1 VLFPLS
7 HANAQSEGR
16 KKDDLRP
23 PSAGSRAAHT
33 SPSTF
38 LSGGQLAATGTASAS
53 EWKGT
58 IQSPSSLLTAL
69 RDDSIRKRERGL
81 DINMQ
86 KATKCDNNNSNR
98 IPTACSSSSSSSS
111 SSGICS
117 GSRAASSS
125 SSSGGSDGGHKSIAP
140 LMKKGFLGHVSKPL
154 YPEGSGE
161 GPGTGGSFA
170 RVMEKCRVINM
181 ADHDGIPALAT
192 VPSGSTSV
200 DLNGS
205 NRTVGDAS
213 HTDMSDLL
221 KMSKVRWINV
231 DYAALASSTASSS
244 PRSPVL

>member
-16 KKDDLRP
+16 EKNDLRP
-23 PSAGSRAAHT
+23 PSTGSRAAHT

-38 LSGGQLAATGTASAS
+38 LSGGHLAPTATATAS

-69 RDDSIRKRERGL
+69 RDDSIRMREGGL

-86 KATKCDNNNSNR
+86 KATKCDNNYSNR
-98 IPTACSSSSSSSS
+98 IPTACSSCSSS
-111 SSGICS
+111 SSGNS
-117 GSRAASSS
+117 SDSRAASSS
-125 SSSGGSDGGHKSIAP
+125 CSSGGSDGGGKSIAP

-154 YPEGSGE
+154 YPAGSGE

-181 ADHDGIPALAT
+181 ADHDGIPSLPA
-192 VPSGSTSV
+192 VPSGSTSI
-200 DLNGS
+200 DFDGSNGS
-205 NRTVGDAS
+205 VGAS

-231 DYAALASSTASSS
+231 DYAALATSTVSAS
-244 PRSPVL
+244 VL

>member
-1 VLFPLS
+1 
-7 HANAQSEGR
+7 
-16 KKDDLRP
+16 
-23 PSAGSRAAHT
+23 
-33 SPSTF
+33 
-38 LSGGQLAATGTASAS
+38 
-53 EWKGT
+53 
-58 IQSPSSLLTAL
+58 
-69 RDDSIRKRERGL
+69 
-81 DINMQ
+81 M
-86 KATKCDNNNSNR
+86 
-98 IPTACSSSSSSSS
+98 
-111 SSGICS
+111 
-117 GSRAASSS
+117 
-125 SSSGGSDGGHKSIAP
+125 AP
-140 LMKKGFLGHVSKPL
+140 LMKKGFLSHVSKPL

-192 VPSGSTSV
+192 VPSGSTSE

-231 DYAALASSTASSS
+231 DYAALASSTASAS